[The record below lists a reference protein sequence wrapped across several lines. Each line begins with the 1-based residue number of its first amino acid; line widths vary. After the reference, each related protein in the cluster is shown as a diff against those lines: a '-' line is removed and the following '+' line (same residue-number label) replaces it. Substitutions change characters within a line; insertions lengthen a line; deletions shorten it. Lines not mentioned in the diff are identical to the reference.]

1 MTNNERAKNV
11 EQTDAILALEGF
23 KAEEAP
29 QWYKDL
35 TKEYVAGNITAE
47 QVTQKTLEK
56 IKSGNF

>member
-1 MTNNERAKNV
+1 MGNHEREQIV

-23 KAEEAP
+23 NASEAP

-47 QVTQKTLEK
+47 QVTKSVLEK
-56 IKSGNF
+56 IKSGNY

>member
-1 MTNNERAKNV
+1 MANQERAKIV

-23 KAEEAP
+23 KASEAP

-47 QVTQKTLEK
+47 QVTKRTLEK